1 MAAGPGELLLYVGL
15 GQSLLA
21 LVPRTQPLPVR
32 PAPLDA
38 GRAFVFSPQGS
49 ARLQGNPLAPLDM
62 AELADLHPHQSHPLA
77 SPMTEATRVLLPA
90 LAPQDAVLTV
100 NLARRGV
107 AIEEFGASA
116 ANAAHAN
123 LRAVLLRANAL
134 ARARGL
140 RLGRMVV
147 SWVQGQ
153 ANRNA
158 GLGTYETALK
168 ALLADISA
176 LHAEVTGQG
185 GGVTMVLTQNTATSP
200 GHRRC
205 IGAEQWRAVAA
216 SGGQMLMAGPE
227 YMLERADGLHL
238 TARSAASLGALHG
251 RAIAARLAGRDFAP
265 LHMAEA
271 QRQGA
276 RITLRFAGGGGDLVH
291 DAAGANGGYRI
302 GVRPLAFWGFV
313 WAQRGGQPTE
323 LADIHLSGAREVT
336 LTLDRD
342 PGPDAAGIIR
352 LGLAPARGL
361 PEGFVQGDPT
371 TAKGGGTNLRS
382 SQGHDVYG
390 HPLHDWAVQ
399 QSISVADGFG

>member
-1 MAAGPGELLLYVGL
+1 MAAEPGKLLLYVGL

-38 GRAFVFSPQGS
+38 GRAFVFSPNGS
-49 ARLQGNPLAPLDM
+49 ARLHGNPLAPLDM

-77 SPMTEATRVLLPA
+77 SPMTEATRVLLRA
-90 LAPQDAVLTV
+90 LSRQDAVLTV
-100 NLARRGV
+100 NLARRG
-107 AIEEFGASA
+107 ATIEEFGAA
-116 ANAAHAN
+116 AAAATHAHAN
-123 LRAVLLRANAL
+123 LRAVLIRAEAL
-134 ARARGL
+134 ARERGL
-140 RLGRMVV
+140 LLGRMVV

-158 GLGTYETALK
+158 GLGTYQAALA

-185 GGVTMVLTQNTATSP
+185 GGVTMVLTQNTAISP

-205 IGAEQWRAVAA
+205 IGAEQWRAVLA

-251 RAIAARLAGRDFAP
+251 RAIAAHLTGQDFTP

-271 QRQGA
+271 RRDGA
-276 RITLRFAGGGGDLVH
+276 RIVIRFDGGAGDLVH
-291 DAAGANGGYRI
+291 DAASANGGYRI
-302 GVRPLAFWGFV
+302 GVRPLPFWGFV
-313 WAQRGGQPTE
+313 WVQRGGLPAA
-323 LADIHLSGAREVT
+323 LAEVHISAPREVT

-342 PGPDAAGIIR
+342 PGTDVAGIIR

-361 PEGFVQGDPT
+361 PEGFVQGDPA

-382 SQGHDVYG
+382 SRGHDIYG
-390 HPLHDWAVQ
+390 QTLHDWAVQ
-399 QSISVADGFG
+399 QSIPVG

>member
-1 MAAGPGELLLYVGL
+1 MAAEPGELLLYVGL

-38 GRAFVFSPQGS
+38 GRAFVFSPDGTPRMG
-49 ARLQGNPLAPLDM
+49 ANPLDALPPERM
-62 AELADLHPHQSHPLA
+62 AALFPHQSHPLA
-77 SPMTEATRVLLPA
+77 GALTEATRVLLPA
-90 LAPQDAVLTV
+90 LSRQDAVLTV
-100 NLARRGV
+100 NLARRGA
-107 AIEEFGASA
+107 AIDEFGAA
-116 ANAAHAN
+116 AATHAHAN
-123 LRAVLLRANAL
+123 LRAVLIRAEAL
-134 ARARGL
+134 AKARGL

-158 GLGTYETALK
+158 GLGTYEAALQ
-168 ALLADISA
+168 ALLADICA

-205 IGAEQWRAVAA
+205 IGAEQWRAVLA

-227 YMLERADGLHL
+227 YMLERVDGLHL
-238 TARSAASLGALHG
+238 TARSAASLGTLHG
-251 RAIAARLAGRDFAP
+251 RAIAARIEGQDFAP

-271 QRQGA
+271 RRTGGT
-276 RITLRFAGGGGDLVH
+276 IVIRFAGGAGDLVH
-291 DAAGANGGYRI
+291 DAASAEGDHRI

-313 WAQRGGQPTE
+313 WVQRGGQPAS
-323 LADIHLSGAREVT
+323 LAKVQISGPREVT

-342 PGPDAAGIIR
+342 PGADAAGTLR

-361 PEGFVQGDPT
+361 PEGFVQGDPA
-371 TAKGGGTNLRS
+371 TAKGGGTNLRT
-382 SQGHDVYG
+382 SQSHDVYG

-399 QSISVADGFG
+399 QSIPVATVVG